1 MAAIMAAKR
10 RRRNPEN
17 PTHAGLHH
25 LGWVIP
31 NGVTQFRIVPVS
43 TRFFLHFRVFRNGTA
58 LAFQWGVAPD
68 VGSPNKENP
77 MKISAYAFAALMVLP
92 AAAVMAETPAAAP
105 AAAAPAKV
113 KAKAAS
119 EMKVRGT
126 VTSVDAVAGTITLK
140 GRKGDETISVPAT
153 ASIHAGKAEAKL
165 ADIAAGSR
173 VTVSYKNVDG
183 KPVASAVRVMPMAA
197 KKAAAAPAAKG

>member
-1 MAAIMAAKR
+1 
-10 RRRNPEN
+10 
-17 PTHAGLHH
+17 
-25 LGWVIP
+25 
-31 NGVTQFRIVPVS
+31 
-43 TRFFLHFRVFRNGTA
+43 
-58 LAFQWGVAPD
+58 
-68 VGSPNKENP
+68 
-77 MKISAYAFAALMVLP
+77 MKISAYAFAAVMALTGSV
-92 AAAVMAETPAAAP
+92 VMAETPAAAP
-105 AAAAPAKV
+105 AAATAPKAKVAKV
-113 KAKAAS
+113 KAPA

-173 VTVSYKNVDG
+173 VAVSYKNVDG
-183 KPVASAVRVMPMAA
+183 KPVASAIRVMPMAA